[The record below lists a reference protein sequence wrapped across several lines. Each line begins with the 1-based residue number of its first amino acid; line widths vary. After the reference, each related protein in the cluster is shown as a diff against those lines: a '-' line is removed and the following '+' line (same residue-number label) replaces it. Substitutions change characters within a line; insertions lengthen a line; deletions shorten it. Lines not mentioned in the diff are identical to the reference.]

1 MTAVAI
7 ADEPDAPSIVRRAT
21 AWWSLALIGLAA
33 LGFAMGVLIIDG
45 APVGVFADDA
55 FYVMLARSVAE
66 GQGFRFLNLPGSPA
80 ATHFPPGYPLVL
92 AGLWRMAPTFP
103 ANLIVFKAFNAICLA
118 VIAVG

>member
-7 ADEPDAPSIVRRAT
+7 AEEPSARFIAVRAT
-21 AWWSLALIGLAA
+21 SWWPMALIGLAA

-55 FYVMLARSVAE
+55 FYVLLARSVAE

-92 AGLWRMAPTFP
+92 AGLWRVAPSFP
-103 ANLIVFKAFNAICLA
+103 AN
-118 VIAVG
+118 